1 MFFDRIRQNFF
12 GNKRKGIYFLV
23 IFLVNT
29 ILMFLNKKNGV
40 LLLNNFSIEDNIN
53 VFKEKKVLCTKW
65 LFL

>member
-40 LLLNNFSIEDNIN
+40 LLLINFSIEDKIN
-53 VFKEKKVLCTKW
+53 VFK
-65 LFL
+65 